1 MTYIATF
8 YSHFGAMHFKKQ
20 CEARKMTARIMPVP
34 RDLSSSCGTCVRYE
48 GEQPCPSDTWSDEVE
63 QAVEVTAQGYRLG
76 VGGLCPAGRAADCAA
91 ARHKN
96 RGI

>member
-20 CEARKMTARIMPVP
+20 CEARGMAARIMPVP

-48 GEQPCPSDTWSDEVE
+48 GEQPCPSDAWSDEVE
-63 QAVEVTAQGYRLG
+63 QAAEVTAQGYRT
-76 VGGLCPAGRAADCAA
+76 VYRAE
-91 ARHKN
+91 N
-96 RGI
+96 S

>member
-20 CEARKMTARIMPVP
+20 CEARGMAAKIMPVP

-48 GEQPCPSDTWSDEVE
+48 GDRPCPSDAWSDEVE
-63 QAVEVTAQGYRLG
+63 QAVEVTDRGYRT
-76 VGGLCPAGRAADCAA
+76 VYRAE
-91 ARHKN
+91 N
-96 RGI
+96 S

>member
-34 RDLSSSCGTCVRYE
+34 RDLSSSCGTCVRWEGDIPAAMPTDETEQIVRVTPSGYE
-48 GEQPCPSDTWSDEVE
+48 TVY
-63 QAVEVTAQGYRLG
+63 QAE
-76 VGGLCPAGRAADCAA
+76 DS
-91 ARHKN
+91 
-96 RGI
+96 

>member
-63 QAVEVTAQGYRLG
+63 HGGGHRPG
-76 VGGLCPAGRAADCAA
+76 VPDRVPGGEQLKTTD
-91 ARHKN
+91 
-96 RGI
+96 